1 MSYVILLIS
10 SDYIILI
17 GITGISFLF
26 TGIIILY
33 LRQSVFDIQQ
43 RKQAGDI
50 LTEIVSTLN
59 KSIDEKENRIIDLMM
74 RVDLL
79 ELRLQKQVGQEIKS
93 GSNVSRVMFNISP

>member
-33 LRQSVFDIQQ
+33 LRRSVFDIQQ

-79 ELRLQKQVGQEIKS
+79 
-93 GSNVSRVMFNISP
+93 